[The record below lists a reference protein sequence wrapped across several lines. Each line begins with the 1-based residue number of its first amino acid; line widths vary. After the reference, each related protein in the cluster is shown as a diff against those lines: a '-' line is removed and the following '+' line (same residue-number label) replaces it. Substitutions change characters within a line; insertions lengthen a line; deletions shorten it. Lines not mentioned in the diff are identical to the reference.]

1 MHKAKSKELLAKSIG
16 QGVKFAKLFDFCSSL
31 YALCPMLYALFLF
44 SCATIP
50 DLPPPP
56 PKYVQEEKAE
66 PPSINSLWRNTASL
80 YEDVKARR
88 LNDLVTIMVVENI
101 SGSGKADTNT
111 GRESTLDANVD
122 DFFGAPPNL
131 NLQNLYG
138 QGYTFSP
145 TVAGSMKDDFK
156 GTGETNREGK
166 LVGTITAMVVEV
178 MPNGNLVLESR
189 KEITINNER
198 QFLVL
203 RGTIRPYD
211 IASDNTVLS
220 NRVADARVYFVGNGV
235 VQEKQSP
242 GWLVRIMDRVWPF

>member
-1 MHKAKSKELLAKSIG
+1 MRSEISAKKREQRAEHI
-16 QGVKFAKLFDFCSSL
+16 KLS
-31 YALCPMLYALFLF
+31 ALCSVLCAFFLF
-44 SCATIP
+44 SCATTP

-56 PKYVQEEKAE
+56 PKYVHEEKAE
-66 PPSINSLWRNTASL
+66 PPSLNSLWRNTASL

-88 LNDLVTIMVVENI
+88 LNDLVTILVVENI

-111 GRESTLDANVD
+111 GKESTLDASVD
-122 DFFGAPPNL
+122 DVFGAPPDL
-131 NLQNLYG
+131 NLKNLYG
-138 QGYTFSP
+138 QGYAFSP
-145 TVAGSMKDDFK
+145 TVKGSMKNDFK

-220 NRVADARVYFVGNGV
+220 NRVADAQVYFVGSGV

>member
-1 MHKAKSKELLAKSIG
+1 MHSIQTGEQRAKSTELKT
-16 QGVKFAKLFDFCSSL
+16 KCMRF
-31 YALCPMLYALFLF
+31 YALCSILYALFLF
-44 SCATIP
+44 SCATTP

-56 PKYVQEEKAE
+56 PKYVPEGRTE
-66 PPSINSLWRNTASL
+66 PPSLNSLWRNTASL

-88 LNDLVTIMVVENI
+88 LNDLVTIVVVENI

-111 GRESTLDANVD
+111 ARESTLDANVD

-138 QGYTFSP
+138 HGYTFSP
-145 TVAGSMKDDFK
+145 TVKGSMKDDFK

-166 LVGTITAMVVEV
+166 LVGTITAQVVEV
-178 MPNGNLVLESR
+178 MPNGNLLLESR
-189 KEITINNER
+189 KEITINKER
-198 QFLVL
+198 QFFVL

-211 IASDNTVLS
+211 IAADNTVLS
-220 NRVADARVYFVGNGV
+220 SRVADAKVYFVGSGV

-242 GWLVRIMDRVWPF
+242 GWLVRILDRVWPF